1 MNTNIRLVSTDLS
14 NGQFIPHDNLLPK
27 NNHLNVDV
35 NDISGE
41 NPVDDGRSNSQI
53 QRFDSITNDAQQ
65 EKTEFVFLDSEE
77 RVSDMVNSNKSQFN
91 INDSIIGV
99 NSDNSSEEEFLDFSD
114 DSESPQLH
122 ESSNNQQ
129 TDEKEDFDNDDSSEG
144 DEGKCIK
151 DKEND
156 EKLTGFVN
164 DIVKEKGDKL
174 DKNEVIDK
182 GTDEDFIKFDE
193 DEEDFI
199 GFDEDDDFEDTKT
212 EEKLIKNDVSTV
224 KHLEE
229 TTTNNTILHSS
240 TPCSLKDEPIKIPQL
255 SSPKTILKQTSRSI
269 NRTKPET
276 IISAR
281 QCKLTSSD
289 DCMDNTRKVYS
300 TSNSPS
306 FSLPITSPIAKSK
319 SADIQLKPMF
329 NKEMKITSIGSTVQ
343 LPANSFSI
351 KNFNGKLIKNGDF
364 SKVAP
369 NTIDVIPYTF
379 AAAQTIGRRNYMED
393 SICIKK
399 VNDDYVVIGVFDGHN
414 GDKASRMAAELID
427 SILLECLKDYGSDM
441 FDVLT
446 MTFIKLH
453 HAIAKSSVSGTTATV
468 AVINENKIYFAHVG
482 DSQLIVRKNGELIV
496 HTIDHH
502 PSNKDEEE
510 MIIQRGGRVNNEKT
524 RVNDVIAVTRSL
536 GDKQLHPPLSCI
548 PQVKC
553 ITREK
558 EMELLF
564 MSDGVSDELKLTD
577 INDIFSRNTQIEP
590 VAVFLRDEAFR
601 RLGNDNMSVIVVR
614 L

>member
-1 MNTNIRLVSTDLS
+1 MEDNVYLMLSDNTDDNWENYDDMIPVNNNFIIHENDKSIIKNVVEDIQHTSQIRDNELLNDQPNQRNIPFISSNTNED
-14 NGQFIPHDNLLPK
+14 
-27 NNHLNVDV
+27 
-35 NDISGE
+35 
-41 NPVDDGRSNSQI
+41 
-53 QRFDSITNDAQQ
+53 
-65 EKTEFVFLDSEE
+65 
-77 RVSDMVNSNKSQFN
+77 
-91 INDSIIGV
+91 
-99 NSDNSSEEEFLDFSD
+99 EEFLGFSD
-114 DSESPQLH
+114 KKESLQLC
-122 ESSNNQQ
+122 ESSNNHH
-129 TDEKEDFDNDDSSEG
+129 TNEKEDSDEKGMFLDFDNDDNSES

-156 EKLTGFVN
+156 EMLIGFDN
-164 DIVKEKGDKL
+164 DNIKEKDNKL

-182 GTDEDFIKFDE
+182 GIDDDFIKFEE

-229 TTTNNTILHSS
+229 TTTNNTIQHSS
-240 TPCSLKDEPIKIPQL
+240 TPCSPKNEPIKIPQL
-255 SSPKTILKQTSRSI
+255 SSPKTILKQSSRSI
-269 NRTKPET
+269 NRTKPEP

-289 DCMDNTRKVYS
+289 DCMDDTRKVYS

-319 SADIQLKPMF
+319 SADIQRRRGVTFYQAVKPIF

-427 SILLECLKDYGSDM
+427 SILLECLKECGSDM

-453 HAIAKSSVSGTTATV
+453 HTIAKSSVSGTTATV
-468 AVINENKIYFAHVG
+468 AVINENKIYLAHVG

-553 ITREK
+553 VTREK

-577 INDIFSRNTQIEP
+577 INDVFSRNTQIEP

-601 RLGNDNMSVIVVR
+601 RLGNDNMSVIVVK